1 MEEAGVTPVF
11 HPWKLHLAS
20 DKPYPGQVEDPEVPV
35 MIHDVDEEEE
45 PHEEWDV
52 QEVVDCRSIRSGIQY
67 KALFNGQWD
76 DWNSNPPWQ
85 PWTDFKNAREKV
97 LEYHQRY
104 PRKPAAPDFFT
115 SGA

>member
-20 DKPYPGQVEDPEVPV
+20 NTPYPGQVEDPEVPV
-35 MIHDVDEEEE
+35 MIRDIGEEE

-52 QEVVDCRSIRSGIQY
+52 QEVVNCRKVRDMIQY
-67 KALFNGQWD
+67 KAIFNGEWD

-85 PWTDFKNAREKV
+85 PWTDFKHARDKV
-97 LEYHQRY
+97 MEYHQKD
-104 PRKPAAPDFFT
+104 PRKPRPPDYLT
-115 SGA
+115 TD